1 MIHCN
6 HKGNEIMAT
15 TLITVRIDD
24 NVLEFI
30 NKVANQDDRSRN
42 YVINKFLKEKTNE
55 LAGDCS

>member
-1 MIHCN
+1 
-6 HKGNEIMAT
+6 MAT